1 MGVCSGFVRKRQA
14 AKHGIVTR
22 TNKQQSAKQQLQNI
36 ISINMIS
43 YFIYPLFFAS
53 VQSII
58 PAELLYGPRLDNML
72 KCAKSLEKLTSYQ
85 CDIKDPV
92 IKELTIDYL
101 CRYSIDK
108 VTRYGPPNRSYVTK
122 ERVLKKC
129 YCCGFD
135 YEYIEYG
142 RFCTGYCDGE
152 DGEERKSGIDPII
165 NLPFNWGDDCP
176 EAKYDGDGNKVE
188 LEPCMSLSDILQE
201 KNKKPNSNEPLIRQS
216 NRRKTITTRPKQNRR
231 KTTTFAPA
239 RTTTTTTTTRRT
251 TTRRTTTK
259 RITTTWRTT
268 TTRRTTT
275 TFAPKSKGTTVFST
289 TAKSTTKRIRTT
301 TIFPK
306 STTAKEKKFTE
317 EFIQD
322 TSSDYDGNQL
332 WSSNPSKI

>member
-1 MGVCSGFVRKRQA
+1 
-14 AKHGIVTR
+14 
-22 TNKQQSAKQQLQNI
+22 
-36 ISINMIS
+36 
-43 YFIYPLFFAS
+43 
-53 VQSII
+53 
-58 PAELLYGPRLDNML
+58 ML

-216 NRRKTITTRPKQNRR
+216 NRRKTITTRK
-231 KTTTFAPA
+231 
-239 RTTTTTTTTRRT
+239 
-251 TTRRTTTK
+251 
-259 RITTTWRTT
+259 
-268 TTRRTTT
+268 
-275 TFAPKSKGTTVFST
+275 
-289 TAKSTTKRIRTT
+289 
-301 TIFPK
+301 
-306 STTAKEKKFTE
+306 
-317 EFIQD
+317 
-322 TSSDYDGNQL
+322 
-332 WSSNPSKI
+332 

>member
-1 MGVCSGFVRKRQA
+1 MGI
-14 AKHGIVTR
+14 IVTR

-36 ISINMIS
+36 ISINMIT

-58 PAELLYGPRLDNML
+58 PAEQLYGPRLDNML

-165 NLPFNWGDDCP
+165 NLHFNWGDDCP

-201 KNKKPNSNEPLIRQS
+201 KNKKPNSNEPLIRQPNKRKTTTTRPKP
-216 NRRKTITTRPKQNRR
+216 NRRKTI
-231 KTTTFAPA
+231 TFAPA
-239 RTTTTTTTTRRT
+239 RTTTKTTTTRRATTRRTTSRRT
-251 TTRRTTTK
+251 TTRRTTT
-259 RITTTWRTT
+259 R
-268 TTRRTTT
+268 RRTTT
-275 TFAPKSKGTTVFST
+275 TFAPKSKGTTIFST
-289 TAKSTTKRIRTT
+289 TAKPTTKRIRTT

-306 STTAKEKKFTE
+306 STKAKVTNFTE

-322 TSSDYDGNQL
+322 TSSVYDRNQL
-332 WSSNPSKI
+332 WSSNPSKIKPKRTTLYEDGPQWK

>member
-1 MGVCSGFVRKRQA
+1 
-14 AKHGIVTR
+14 
-22 TNKQQSAKQQLQNI
+22 
-36 ISINMIS
+36 MIT

-58 PAELLYGPRLDNML
+58 PAEQLYGPRLDNML
-72 KCAKSLEKLTSYQ
+72 KCANSLEKLTSYQ

-108 VTRYGPPNRSYVTK
+108 VTRYGPPNRSYVSK

-201 KNKKPNSNEPLIRQS
+201 KNKKPNSNEPLIRQP
-216 NRRKTITTRPKQNRR
+216 TGRPKMKRR
-231 KTTTFAPA
+231 PKPTRKRITTFAPPSTPA
-239 RTTTTTTTTRRT
+239 TTTTRRT
-251 TTRRTTTK
+251 TTRRTTTTF
-259 RITTTWRTT
+259 RT

-275 TFAPKSKGTTVFST
+275 
-289 TAKSTTKRIRTT
+289 RRTT
-301 TIFPK
+301 TRRTTTRKTTNRKTTTTFRTTTRRTTTLAPETKRTTTYSTPK
-306 STTAKEKKFTE
+306 ETKSSSV
-317 EFIQD
+317 INQD
-322 TSSDYDGNQL
+322 ISSDYLGNQY
-332 WSSNPSKI
+332 WSSGGGKSDPSNIKPKRTVLEDEDGSPIWK